1 MRHVD
6 IIKKYY
12 TDEHNVNEDI
22 TTITSYGGLWDW
34 ASGAGIIMRFMTG
47 TPSSASN
54 VASRKNK
61 TPSSWGLTRSP
72 SD

>member
-1 MRHVD
+1 MFITRHPTSSVD
-6 IIKKYY
+6 ISKLIKYY

-22 TTITSYGGLWDW
+22 TAITSYGGLWDW

-54 VASRKNK
+54 VASRVKK
-61 TPSSWGLTRSP
+61 K
-72 SD
+72 